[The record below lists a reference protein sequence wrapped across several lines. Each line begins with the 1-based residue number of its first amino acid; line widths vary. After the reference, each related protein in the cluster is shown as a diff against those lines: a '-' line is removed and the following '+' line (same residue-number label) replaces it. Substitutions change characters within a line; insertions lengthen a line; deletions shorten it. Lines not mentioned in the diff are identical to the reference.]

1 MNNKL
6 GSLLGI
12 VESAEA
18 RPTQQS
24 YEVFEMLSEQLDRE
38 LEQLTQIIEQG
49 LPQLN
54 ELLRALELEEIDI
67 TSEGNVP
74 SDSWFFDHPN
84 PSGKR

>member
-24 YEVFEMLSEQLDRE
+24 YEVFEMLSERLDRE
-38 LEQLTQIIEQG
+38 LEQLTQIIEQD

-54 ELLRALELEEIDI
+54 ELLRVLELEAIDI
-67 TSEGNVP
+67 TGEFNVP
-74 SDSWFFDHPN
+74 SDP
-84 PSGKR
+84 

>member
-74 SDSWFFDHPN
+74 ADTWFFDHPN